1 MICVKKGKLVCA
13 AAAALLF
20 ASCGAS
26 GTSEPLP
33 SVTLSVWCP
42 YEETDLTSQMVS
54 AFSEVHKD
62 VASFNITISAEGEQ
76 TCKDT
81 VLSSPENAADVFSFA
96 ADQFEPLR
104 RGGALLPVT
113 ENADE
118 IITANGGKDNGSIL
132 GASFDGTL
140 FAYPE
145 TASNGYFLYYNSAY
159 YTEED
164 VKSFDRLLEIAEE
177 NGKKVYMDFS
187 SGWYIYSFFKG
198 AGLSVDMNEDGVT
211 NSCDW
216 NSQTA
221 PIRGLDIAEAMLK
234 IASNKGFVSGSDDD
248 FKAGVKDG
256 SIIAGVN
263 GTWNS
268 SVVSEAWG
276 EDFAAAKLPEYT
288 VCGRQVQMH
297 SFAGYKYVGVN
308 ANTKE
313 PHWAM
318 ELARW
323 LTNEEN
329 QTARFNARGECPSN
343 IKAADSPEVKASPAL
358 AALSEQSAYGH
369 LQNVADTFWTP
380 AYAFGTVII
389 SGNSDGRDLRELLD
403 EMTEGITAPPAEK

>member
-1 MICVKKGKLVCA
+1 MYLKMGKLVSA

-20 ASCGAS
+20 ASCGAA

-33 SVTLSVWCP
+33 AVTLSVWCP
-42 YEETDLTSQMVS
+42 FEETEITSQMVS
-54 AFSEVHKD
+54 AFSAAHKD
-62 VASFNITISAEGEQ
+62 EASFNITISTEGEQ

-81 VLSSPENAADVFSFA
+81 VLSSPENAADVFCFA

-118 IITANGGKDNGSIL
+118 VIAANGGKDNSAVL

-140 FAYPE
+140 YAYPK

-164 VKSFDRLLEIAEE
+164 VKSFDRLLEVAEE
-177 NGKKVYMDFS
+177 NGKKVAMDLT
-187 SGWYIYSFFKG
+187 SGWYMYSFFKG
-198 AGLSVDMNEDGVT
+198 AGLSVEMNEDGVT
-211 NSCDW
+211 NHCDW
-216 NSQTA
+216 NSQIA
-221 PIRGLDIAEAMLK
+221 PIRGTDVAEAMLK
-234 IASNKGFVSGSDDD
+234 IASSSGFINGTEDN
-248 FKAGVKDG
+248 FKAGIADG
-256 SIIAGVN
+256 SVIAAVN

-268 SVVSEAWG
+268 SIVSEAWG
-276 EDFAAAKLPEYT
+276 ESYAAAKLPEYT
-288 VCGRQVQMH
+288 VCGEQVQMH

-308 ANTKE
+308 AHTKE

-318 ELARW
+318 ELANW

-329 QTARFNARGECPSN
+329 QTLRFNARGECPSN
-343 IKAADSPEVKASPAL
+343 IKAADSPDVEASPAL
-358 AALSEQSAYGH
+358 AALAEQSAYAH

-380 AYAFGTVII
+380 TYTFGTVIA
-389 SGNSDGRDLRELLD
+389 SGNSDGRDLQELID
-403 EMTEGITAPPAEK
+403 ELTEGIMAPPEEK